1 MNKKGC
7 SCGAFT
13 EWRGKME
20 QIFTIVVLL
29 FFCYSFIGWLWET
42 VYCSIKA
49 KHFMYRGFLLGPIT
63 PIYGFGVVG
72 VLYLIEPYQK
82 NIVLLFF
89 LALVLVTA
97 LEYLTSFL
105 LEKIFHLTLWDYKE
119 VPLNINGRVAVPVSI
134 FWGLACVFIVRIL
147 NPYLMQVVF
156 GWQQRFGMF
165 LPMLLL
171 MLTSFDL
178 GFTLAN
184 LASLRQAMTK
194 MSVTIQDKK
203 EQLRTDIG
211 DLKVAAEGRLQN
223 RQWLSEIKEQP
234 EWRRQ
239 LPKLNFQE
247 RRFLNSFPN
256 MKSKE
261 LKSPLTEIRQL
272 SKELRKK

>member
-1 MNKKGC
+1 
-7 SCGAFT
+7 
-13 EWRGKME
+13 ME
-20 QIFTIVVLL
+20 RIFSIVVLL

-42 VYCSIKA
+42 IYCSIKA
-49 KHFMYRGFLLGPIT
+49 KHFVYRGFLLGPIT
-63 PIYGFGVVG
+63 PIYGFGVIG
-72 VLYLIEPYQK
+72 VLYFIEPYQQ

-89 LALVLVTA
+89 LALILVTA

-134 FWGLACVFIVRIL
+134 FWGLACVFIVRVL
-147 NPYLMQVVF
+147 NPYLMTIVIQ
-156 GWQQRFGMF
+156 WQQRFGIF

-171 MLTSFDL
+171 MVTSFDL

-194 MSVTIQDKK
+194 MSATIQDKK
-203 EQLRTDIG
+203 EQLQSDLG
-211 DLKVAAEGRLQN
+211 DLKVAAEERLQN
-223 RQWLSEIKEQP
+223 RQWLAEIKEQP

-261 LKSPLTEIRQL
+261 IKSPLTEIRQL

>member
-1 MNKKGC
+1 
-7 SCGAFT
+7 
-13 EWRGKME
+13 ME

-42 VYCSIKA
+42 IYCSIKA

-247 RRFLNSFPN
+247 RRFLNSIPN

-261 LKSPLTEIRQL
+261 LKSPLT
-272 SKELRKK
+272 

>member
-1 MNKKGC
+1 
-7 SCGAFT
+7 
-13 EWRGKME
+13 ME
-20 QIFTIVVLL
+20 KIFTIIVLL

-49 KHFMYRGFLLGPIT
+49 KHFVYRGFLLGPIT

-72 VLYLIEPYQK
+72 VLYFIEPYQQ

-89 LALVLVTA
+89 LALILVTA

-105 LEKIFHLTLWDYKE
+105 LEKIFHLTLWDYKD

-134 FWGLACVFIVRIL
+134 FWGIACVFIVRVL
-147 NPYLMQVVF
+147 NPYLMSVVSI
-156 GWQQRFGMF
+156 WQQRFGIF

-171 MLTSFDL
+171 MVTSFDL

-184 LASLRQAMTK
+184 LASLRQAINK
-194 MSVTIQDKK
+194 MSATIQDKK
-203 EQLRTDIG
+203 EQLQTDFG
-211 DLKVAAEGRLQN
+211 ELKVAAEER
-223 RQWLSEIKEQP
+223 RQSWMSEIKEQP
-234 EWRRQ
+234 EWRKQ
-239 LPKLNFQE
+239 LPRLNFQE

-261 LKSPLTEIRQL
+261 IKSPLAEIRQL

>member
-1 MNKKGC
+1 
-7 SCGAFT
+7 
-13 EWRGKME
+13 ME
-20 QIFTIVVLL
+20 RIFTLVVLL

-42 VYCSIKA
+42 IYCSIKA
-49 KHFMYRGFLLGPIT
+49 KHFVYRGFLLGPIT

-72 VLYLIEPYQK
+72 VLYLIEPYQQ
-82 NIVLLFF
+82 NIVLLFC
-89 LALVLVTA
+89 LSLILVTL

-147 NPYLMQVVF
+147 NPYLMTVVE
-156 GWQQRFGMF
+156 GWQQRFSIF
-165 LPMLLL
+165 LPLILL

-184 LASLRQAMTK
+184 LSSLRRAMKT
-194 MSVTIQDKK
+194 MSATIQEKK
-203 EQLRTDIG
+203 DQLQTNLDE
-211 DLKVAAEGRLQN
+211 LKTAAEERHQS
-223 RQWLSEIKEQP
+223 RRSWLTEMKEQP
-234 EWRRQ
+234 DWRTQ

-261 LKSPLTEIRQL
+261 IKSPLTEIRQL